1 MLVPRHPPSSLRRN
15 QEREDPVGLLVEL
28 EIAYHGHA
36 QPLYMR
42 IQRTLVR
49 LGNEQHAC
57 VVVAGDLSPQR
68 IKHRAQ
74 HPAPALSAV
83 DAYRPVDERAL
94 RIEPTPEEVQPR
106 QLLEHGGEQRK
117 RSIERESRSTQVAD
131 DARTIR
137 GDDDSDVC
145 CNGQELRAAEAGGQK
160 AFRALGR
167 IETAK

>member
-1 MLVPRHPPSSLRRN
+1 MPLPRHPASSLRRN
-15 QEREDPVGLLVEL
+15 QEREDPVGLLIEL

-57 VVVAGDLSPQR
+57 VVVAGDLSQR

-74 HPAPALSAV
+74 HPAPALSPV

-94 RIEPTPEEVQPR
+94 RIKPTAEEVEPR
-106 QLLEHGGEQRK
+106 QL
-117 RSIERESRSTQVAD
+117 
-131 DARTIR
+131 
-137 GDDDSDVC
+137 
-145 CNGQELRAAEAGGQK
+145 
-160 AFRALGR
+160 
-167 IETAK
+167 